1 MLDLWIVRINILF
14 KKLGLLVNQVV
25 CQVDEHV
32 VDVFQRRG
40 EWFCRKPAGEQ
51 IEFCSSKA
59 DPLLLAGND
68 TSSQADP

>member
-14 KKLGLLVNQVV
+14 KELGFFVDRVV

-32 VDVFQRRG
+32 VDVSQRGG

-51 IEFCSSKA
+51 IES
-59 DPLLLAGND
+59 LLVQ
-68 TSSQADP
+68 S